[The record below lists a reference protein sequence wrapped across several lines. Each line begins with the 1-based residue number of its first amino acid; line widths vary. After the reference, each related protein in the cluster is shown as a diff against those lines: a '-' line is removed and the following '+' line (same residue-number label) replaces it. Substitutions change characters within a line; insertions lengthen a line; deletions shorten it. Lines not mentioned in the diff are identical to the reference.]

1 MTEKFHKKILIDVGS
16 SNIKIVTL
24 DNEEIIR
31 DYIGRNYEIP
41 VGEQVLDQIIKL
53 KKEHS
58 NSKIRIS
65 SSANG
70 GLRVGL
76 ISITKR
82 YSGEI
87 ARRIILQ
94 AGCNLIWHLSD
105 TNHDSKIVSNPL
117 DVIVISGGLNVD
129 NCDDQELWIDKIS
142 KFEFLETP
150 IIFCGNKFL
159 RNRLEN
165 LKKNLI
171 ITDNVIEDN
180 MKIKSENLKSVLREL
195 YMLDLIQKD
204 GISMLQEY
212 SEVPIWPTPSI
223 CEIAFKRIIENK
235 TKFKIVP
242 PLMIVDLGGATTDVF
257 YGREIIKNLK
267 ELESE
272 ALSTNRFVFSS
283 IGVQSSKTSTL
294 SKLNKFNK
302 LFDLINCFS
311 KENSQKKY
319 IDFKENKTDWISNE
333 EMFYLCFGLVLDSL
347 KSGDESG
354 HPISLSKINFLII
367 TGGASQVCNVET
379 LNEIYTLFHKENEK
393 HSTKILLDKD
403 YEIWNLG
410 LMSFK
415 I

>member
-31 DYIGRNYEIP
+31 DYISRNYEIP

-105 TNHDSKIVSNPL
+105 TNPDSKIVSNPL

-159 RNRLEN
+159 QNRLEKLN
-165 LKKNLI
+165 KNLI

-204 GISMLQEY
+204 GISMLQE
-212 SEVPIWPTPSI
+212 
-223 CEIAFKRIIENK
+223 
-235 TKFKIVP
+235 
-242 PLMIVDLGGATTDVF
+242 
-257 YGREIIKNLK
+257 
-267 ELESE
+267 
-272 ALSTNRFVFSS
+272 
-283 IGVQSSKTSTL
+283 
-294 SKLNKFNK
+294 
-302 LFDLINCFS
+302 
-311 KENSQKKY
+311 
-319 IDFKENKTDWISNE
+319 
-333 EMFYLCFGLVLDSL
+333 
-347 KSGDESG
+347 
-354 HPISLSKINFLII
+354 
-367 TGGASQVCNVET
+367 
-379 LNEIYTLFHKENEK
+379 
-393 HSTKILLDKD
+393 
-403 YEIWNLG
+403 
-410 LMSFK
+410 
-415 I
+415 